1 MLHQKKKE
9 LKMIKSQFFDEKQQK
24 KCQENLCNYKVE

>member
-24 KCQENLCNYKVE
+24 NAKKIYVIIK